1 MISPPT
7 TADELIALLVCD
19 EDLDRVDEPAEVLSA
34 LDHHLQCAAVLAA
47 ERPDDVELQ
56 VAGLV
61 HDVGHLAVPDDPD
74 AHGRAGADLV
84 RPLLGARVA
93 DLVELHVPAKRYL
106 VTVDPTY
113 RARLSANS
121 TWTLGQQGGDLS
133 ADERAAFE
141 AHPRAD
147 DALALRRADE
157 AAKVAGLVVDGLE
170 TWRPALERLAQE
182 RRDDA

>member
-1 MISPPT
+1 MLAPPT
-7 TADELIALLVCD
+7 TTDDLVALLLADEPVGQAD
-19 EDLDRVDEPAEVLSA
+19 GTAAEVLTA

-47 ERPDDVELQ
+47 GRPDDLELQ

-61 HDVGHLAVPDDPD
+61 HDVGHVAVPGDPD

-84 RPLLGARVA
+84 RPLLGSRVA

-106 VTVDPTY
+106 VTVDPDY
-113 RARLSANS
+113 RSRLSANS

-133 ADERAAFE
+133 DAERAAFE
-141 AHPRAD
+141 RHPRAD

-157 AAKVAGLVVDGLE
+157 AAKVTGLVVAGLDA
-170 TWRPALERLAQE
+170 WRPALEQVARE
-182 RRDDA
+182 RRG